1 MNPGITSKYFSGTN
15 TFFARLAE
23 AILRWRWLLLILIS
37 LLTIFAFYEMRT
49 LRMDN
54 SNESFFLEGD
64 PTKLLLDKLRD
75 TFGNDDF
82 IYVLVEPQKR
92 AHSPELAA
100 GLASESENGKLPYGR
115 RFPAA
120 CCGELQTDDFFRADT
135 IRLIKTLAQDLEAHV
150 PYIKDMKFLGNV
162 EYVEGVEGGIKT
174 SDLIEEI
181 PETLEDMNL
190 IRERAMNEPLY
201 LDNLISRDGKTAAIL
216 LECERYPDEKVDP
229 RKEIP
234 PAVYKILA
242 KPEYANLEVYTV
254 GGPVIDLAIDKIAAR
269 EMSLL
274 GIICL
279 GLQML
284 ILFWVARGIRGVVTP
299 LLVVILSVFWTFGVA
314 GILGWTL
321 SLVVVMVPIL
331 LICVGIGDSMHIIS
345 EFQDQQYRGLA
356 RREAIVKALALVGI
370 PCLLTSLTTAAGFFS
385 FLGTV
390 IKPMREMGV
399 YAAIGVILAL
409 VLSLIMVPIVFSFG
423 KKKKKVSDR
432 EKSEGKNDIFD
443 RLLKGIASLNLKYPR
458 GILGIFVVLI
468 MTSIYGY
475 SLVEIETNSILSIS
489 TNLKVRQAYDYVDSH
504 MGGSMAMEVMLDTG
518 KKDGI
523 KDIKFLSQ
531 METLQNHIDEHP
543 LTWKTSSVIDIIKKM
558 RRAMHENQAEY
569 YTLPETG
576 AQAAEYLFLYETSGG
591 EELDKQVSFNYDIA
605 RLNVRTKSLN
615 TKDVRTFMSDI
626 DRFVKENLDPS
637 IKVEY
642 TGVMSWVKAMSDYVS
657 QGQKKCFILAFS
669 AITCMMIIA
678 LRSFKLGLISM
689 IPNVF
694 PVLISLGLMGFGKIF
709 LSVPLMIMAPI
720 IIGVAVD
727 DTIHFF
733 TRYRREFNRTGTYEG
748 ALKATLLTVGRP
760 IMFTTMTLVVGFSV
774 FGLSDI
780 YTTVH
785 FGLLASFAFIWA
797 LLADFFFAPAM
808 MLLFKPLGPERQLS
822 SRVVE

>member
-1 MNPGITSKYFSGTN
+1 MNPGITSKYFTGTN
-15 TFFARLAE
+15 TFFARLTE
-23 AILRWRWLLLILIS
+23 GILRFRWLLL
-37 LLTIFAFYEMRT
+37 LLVFIITIFAFYEMRT
-49 LRMDN
+49 LKMDN

-64 PTKLLLDKLRD
+64 PTKLLFDKFRD
-75 TFGNDDF
+75 TFGNEDF
-82 IYVLVEPQKR
+82 VYVLIKT
-92 AHSPELAA
+92 
-100 GLASESENGKLPYGR
+100 G
-115 RFPAA
+115 
-120 CCGELQTDDFFRADT
+120 DFFEPDT
-135 IRLIKTLAQDLEAHV
+135 IRLIKKLAEDLEAHV
-150 PYIKDMKFLGNV
+150 PYVKDMKFLGNV
-162 EYVEGVEGGIKT
+162 EYVEGVEGGIEI

-181 PETLEDMNL
+181 PETPEEMKLA
-190 IRERAMNEPLY
+190 RERAMNEPLY

-216 LECERYPDEKVDP
+216 LECERYPEEMVNP

-234 PAVYKILA
+234 PVVYKVLA

-254 GGPVIDLAIDKIAAR
+254 GGPVIDFEMDEIAAR

-284 ILFWVARGIRGVVTP
+284 ILLWVVRGVRGVVTP
-299 LLVVILSVFWTFGVA
+299 LLVVILSIFWTLGVA
-314 GILGWTL
+314 GTLDWTL
-321 SLVVVMVPIL
+321 SLAVVMLPIL
-331 LICVGIGDSMHIIS
+331 LICVGIGDSMHIIA
-345 EFQDQQYRGLA
+345 ETQDQQDRGLA
-356 RREAIVKALALVGI
+356 RRQAIVKSLALVGI
-370 PCLLTSLTTAAGFFS
+370 PCLLTSLTTAASFLS

-409 VLSLIMVPIVFSFG
+409 VLSLIMVPIMFSFG
-423 KKKKKVSDR
+423 KNKKKVSDLEESPTPKAKAKER
-432 EKSEGKNDIFD
+432 SFGRNDIFD
-443 RLLKGIASLNLKYPR
+443 RMLEVIAFLNLKYPR
-458 GILGIFVVLI
+458 AILSIFVTLI
-468 MTSIYGY
+468 IVSLFGY
-475 SLVEIETNSILSIS
+475 SLVEIETNSIKSIN
-489 TNLKVRQAYDYVDSH
+489 TDLRVRQAYDYVDSH
-504 MGGSMAMEVMLDTG
+504 MGGSMAMEIMLDTG

-523 KDIKFLSQ
+523 KKIEFLSK
-531 METLQNHIDEHP
+531 MEALQNHIDKHP
-543 LTWKTSSVIDIIKKM
+543 LTWKTSSIIDLLKKM

-569 YTLPETG
+569 YTLPETS

-642 TGVMSWVKAMSDYVS
+642 TGVMSWLKAMSDYVG
-657 QGQKKCFILAFS
+657 QGQKRCFILAFS

-733 TRYRREFNRTGTYEG
+733 TRYRREFNRIGTYEG

-760 IMFTTMTLVVGFSV
+760 IMFTTTTLIVGFSV
-774 FGLSDI
+774 FGLSNL
-780 YTTVH
+780 YTTAQ
-785 FGLLASFAFIWA
+785 FGLTAGFAFLWA
-797 LLADFFFAPAM
+797 LLADFFLAPAM
-808 MLLFKPLGPERQLS
+808 MLLFKPLGEEKGQ
-822 SRVVE
+822 VVE

>member
-1 MNPGITSKYFSGTN
+1 MYLAKRFVQNRNRNTRRKAVNPGITSKYFTGTN

-23 AILRWRWLLLILIS
+23 GILRFRWLLLLLVF
-37 LLTIFAFYEMRT
+37 LLTMFAFYEMRS

-64 PTKLLLDKLRD
+64 PTKLLLDKFRD

-82 IYVLVEPQKR
+82 IYVLV
-92 AHSPELAA
+92 
-100 GLASESENGKLPYGR
+100 
-115 RFPAA
+115 
-120 CCGELQTDDFFRADT
+120 QTDDFFRADT

-150 PYIKDMKFLGNV
+150 PYVKDMKFLGNV
-162 EYVEGVEGGIKT
+162 EYVEGVEGGIRT

-181 PETLEDMNL
+181 PETPEEMKLVK
-190 IRERAMNEPLY
+190 ERAMNEPLY
-201 LDNLISRDGKTAAIL
+201 LDNLISRDGRTAAIL

-234 PAVYKILA
+234 PVVYKILA
-242 KPEYANLEVYTV
+242 KPEYADLKVHAV
-254 GGPVIDLAIDKIAAR
+254 GGPIIDLAIDKIAAR

-274 GIICL
+274 GLICL

-284 ILFWVARGIRGVVTP
+284 ILFWVARGLRGVVTP

-345 EFQDQQYRGLA
+345 EFQDQQDRGLA
-356 RREAIVKALALVGI
+356 RREALVKALALVGV
-370 PCLLTSLTTAAGFFS
+370 PCLLTSLTTAAGFLS

-409 VLSLIMVPIVFSFG
+409 VLSLVMVPIIFSFG
-423 KKKKKVSDR
+423 KKKKKVSDL

-443 RLLKGIASLNLKYPR
+443 SLLKGIASFNLKYSK

-468 MTSIYGY
+468 MASIYGY
-475 SLVEIETNSILSIS
+475 SLVEIETNSIKSIS
-489 TNLKVRQAYDYVDSH
+489 TDLKVRQAYDYVDSH

-523 KDIKFLSQ
+523 KNIEFLSQ
-531 METLQNHIDEHP
+531 MEALQNHIDKHP

-637 IKVEY
+637 INVEY
-642 TGVMSWVKAMSDYVS
+642 TGIMSWVRAMSDYVA
-657 QGQKKCFILAFS
+657 QGQKRCFILAFS

-694 PVLISLGLMGFGKIF
+694 PVLISVGLMGFGKIF

-733 TRYRREFNRTGTYEG
+733 IRYRREFNRTGTYEG

-774 FGLSDI
+774 FGFSDI

-785 FGLLASFAFIWA
+785 FGLLAAFAFLWA
-797 LLADFFFAPAM
+797 LLADFFLAPAM
-808 MLLFKPLGPERQLS
+808 MMLFKPLGVERQITMDN
-822 SRVVE
+822 

>member
-1 MNPGITSKYFSGTN
+1 MNHGVISKYFSGTN

-23 AILRWRWLLLILIS
+23 GILRFRWLLLLLIS
-37 LLTIFAFYEMRT
+37 LLTIFAFYEMRS

-64 PTKLLLDKLRD
+64 PTKLLLEKFRD

-82 IYVLVEPQKR
+82 VYVLIETDNFFK
-92 AHSPELAA
+92 PE
-100 GLASESENGKLPYGR
+100 
-115 RFPAA
+115 
-120 CCGELQTDDFFRADT
+120 T
-135 IRLIKTLAQDLEAHV
+135 IRMIKKLAEDLEAHV
-150 PYIKDMKFLGNV
+150 PYVKDMKFLGNV
-162 EYVEGVEGGIKT
+162 EYMEGVEGGIEI

-181 PETLEDMNL
+181 PETPEEMGLVKK
-190 IRERAMNEPLY
+190 RAMNEPLY
-201 LDNLISRDGKTAAIL
+201 LDNLISRDARTAAIL
-216 LECERYPDEKVDP
+216 LECERYPDKKVDP

-234 PAVYKILA
+234 PVVYRILA
-242 KPEYANLEVYTV
+242 KPEYANLKVYAV
-254 GGPVIDLAIDKIAAR
+254 GGPIIDLEMDGIAAR
-269 EMSLL
+269 EMSVL
-274 GIICL
+274 GLTCL

-284 ILFWVARGIRGVVTP
+284 ILFWVARGVRGVVTP
-299 LLVVILSVFWTFGVA
+299 LLVVILSVFWTLAVA
-314 GILGWTL
+314 GILDWAL
-321 SLVVVMVPIL
+321 SLVVAMLPIL

-345 EFQDQQYRGLA
+345 EFQDQQDRGLA

-399 YAAIGVILAL
+399 YAAIGVILAFL
-409 VLSLIMVPIVFSFG
+409 LSMVMVSIIFSFG
-423 KKKKKVSDR
+423 KNKKNVK
-432 EKSEGKNDIFD
+432 EKERSEGRNDIFD
-443 RLLKGIASLNLKYPR
+443 RALKRIASLNLKYPR
-458 GILGIFVVLI
+458 IILGIFVVLI
-468 MTSIYGY
+468 MASLYGY

-489 TNLKVRQAYDYVDSH
+489 TDLKVRQAYDYVDSH

-523 KDIKFLSQ
+523 KDIEFLSQ
-531 METLQNHIDEHP
+531 METLQNQIDKHP
-543 LTWKTSSVIDIIKKM
+543 LTWKTNSVIDTIKKM
-558 RRAMHENQAEY
+558 RRAMHENRMDY
-569 YTLPETG
+569 YTLPETR
-576 AQAAEYLFLYETSGG
+576 AQATEYLFLYETSGG

-605 RLNVRTKSLN
+605 RLNVRTKSLS

-642 TGVMSWVKAMSDYVS
+642 AGIMSWVRAMSDYVA
-657 QGQKKCFILAFS
+657 QGQKRCFILAFS
-669 AITCMMIIA
+669 VITCMMIIV

-694 PVLISLGLMGFGKIF
+694 PVLIALGLMGF
-709 LSVPLMIMAPI
+709 LDVYMSMPLMIMAPV

-733 TRYRREFNRTGTYEG
+733 MRYRREFNRTGTYEE

-760 IMFTTMTLVVGFSV
+760 IMFTTMTLVAGFSV

-785 FGLLASFAFIWA
+785 FGLLAAFAFLWA
-797 LLADFFFAPAM
+797 LLADFFLAPAM
-808 MLLFKPLGPERQLS
+808 MLLFKPLGAERQIS
-822 SRVVE
+822 MDN

>member
-23 AILRWRWLLLILIS
+23 AILRFRWLLLLLVF

-54 SNESFFLEGD
+54 SNEAFFLEGD
-64 PTKLLLDKLRD
+64 PTKLLLDKFRD

-82 IYVLVEPQKR
+82 VYVLIE
-92 AHSPELAA
+92 
-100 GLASESENGKLPYGR
+100 
-115 RFPAA
+115 
-120 CCGELQTDDFFRADT
+120 TDDFFRANT
-135 IRLIKTLAQDLEAHV
+135 IRLIKKLAEDLEEHI
-150 PYIKDMKFLGNV
+150 PYVKDMKFLGNV
-162 EYVEGVEGGIKT
+162 EYIEGVEGGIEI
-174 SDLIEEI
+174 SDLIEDI
-181 PETLEDMNL
+181 PETPGKMKLVK
-190 IRERAMNEPLY
+190 ERAMNEPLY
-201 LDNLISRDGKTAAIL
+201 LDNLISRDGKTVAIL

-234 PAVYKILA
+234 PVVYRILA
-242 KPEYANLEVYTV
+242 KPEYANLKVYTV
-254 GGPVIDLAIDKIAAR
+254 GGPVIDLEMDKIAAG

-274 GIICL
+274 GLICL

-284 ILFWVARGIRGVVTP
+284 ILFWVARGLRGVFTP
-299 LLVVILSVFWTFGVA
+299 LLVVILSVFWTLGVA
-314 GILGWTL
+314 GMLGWTL
-321 SLVVVMVPIL
+321 SFAVVMLPIL

-370 PCLLTSLTTAAGFFS
+370 PCLLTSLTTAAGFLS

-409 VLSLIMVPIVFSFG
+409 VLSLVMVPIIFSFG
-423 KKKKKVSDR
+423 KNKKKVSDR
-432 EKSEGKNDIFD
+432 EKSEGKNDIFNH
-443 RLLKGIASLNLKYPR
+443 LLKGIASFNLKYPR

-468 MTSIYGY
+468 MASIYGY
-475 SLVEIETNSILSIS
+475 SLVEIETNSIKSVS
-489 TNLKVRQAYDYVDSH
+489 TDLKVRQAYDYVDSH
-504 MGGSMAMEVMLDTG
+504 MGGSMAMEIMLDTG

-523 KDIKFLSQ
+523 KEIEFLSR

-543 LTWKTSSVIDIIKKM
+543 LTWKTSSVIDTIKKM
-558 RRAMHENQAEY
+558 RRAMHENRMEY
-569 YTLPETG
+569 YTLPETR

-642 TGVMSWVKAMSDYVS
+642 TGVMSWVKAMADYVS
-657 QGQKKCFILAFS
+657 QGQKRCFILAFS
-669 AITCMMIIA
+669 VITFMMIIV

-694 PVLISLGLMGFGKIF
+694 PVLISLGLMGFADVYM
-709 LSVPLMIMAPI
+709 SMPLMIMSPI

-733 TRYRREFNRTGTYEG
+733 MRYRREFNRTGTYEE
-748 ALKATLLTVGRP
+748 ALKATLSTVGRP
-760 IMFTTMTLVVGFSV
+760 IMFTTMTLVAGFSV

-785 FGLLASFAFIWA
+785 FGLLAAFAFLWA
-797 LLADFFFAPAM
+797 CLADFFLCPALI
-808 MLLFKPLGPERQLS
+808 LLLKPLGPEPGK
-822 SRVVE
+822 